1 MNAYQFFLYFHSG
14 FRYIVF
20 LLVVIAVLSAFAGWF
35 GRKAYSEG
43 NRKFNLF
50 AMISVHTQIL
60 LGLVLYFISP
70 NVRFGAGVM
79 KDATARYWTVEH
91 ISMMIIAMILITI
104 GHSKSKKAV
113 LPEAKHKSI
122 AIFYSLAFVITVVA
136 IALMTKDAPG
146 RTFFG
151 ISH

>member
-1 MNAYQFFLYFHSG
+1 MNAYKFFLEFHSG

-20 LLVVIAVLSAFAGWF
+20 LLLAIAVIRAFAGWF
-35 GRKAYSEG
+35 GKGAYTDG

-50 AMISVHTQIL
+50 TMISVHTQIL
-60 LGLVLYFISP
+60 IGLVLYFISP
-70 NVRFGAGVM
+70 NVKFVSGMM
-79 KDATARYWTVEH
+79 KDATLRYWGVEH

-104 GHSKSKKAV
+104 GHSKSKKAISA
-113 LPEAKHKSI
+113 EAKHKTI
-122 AIFYSLAFVITVVA
+122 AVFYTITLAIIVVA
-136 IALMTKDAPG
+136 IALMIKDVPG